1 MMLKV
6 IGLLLKICK
15 QEDIL
20 PEQLQVLH
28 DELISHGNE
37 IRDLLNNDTH
47 IFTEVYGSYLENLN
61 DNDIADVKSKL
72 QTGLFEISKSECN
85 IKVRKA
91 AEEFREKQLKSQL
104 FSLWKDKTGT
114 RNPREWSSRYR
125 TPILCC
131 VCESEYLDAK
141 KAFETLNR
149 NSDRNYEILPALA
162 YLESSSLF
170 PFLSDAEKR
179 NEAFMRDIIGE
190 YSILLPDLDKV
201 RDMLEQRLSVDTYD
215 WYDNPSVKGKIKQL
229 AEAEYNA
236 GGSEKVLR
244 KIDVMDDAQLKQY
257 LKRLVKDSITV
268 GIEILSDMG

>member
-1 MMLKV
+1 MLKV

-190 YSILLPDLDKV
+190 YSILLPGSRRSILLIRTSTFPLFASSISNKTLILFPEV
-201 RDMLEQRLSVDTYD
+201 SKYTAVLENSSRFKYKLSLSFD
-215 WYDNPSVKGKIKQL
+215 IQ
-229 AEAEYNA
+229 EAA
-236 GGSEKVLR
+236 
-244 KIDVMDDAQLKQY
+244 
-257 LKRLVKDSITV
+257 
-268 GIEILSDMG
+268 